1 MNTYMRMQ
9 ILNMVTMTQTFDQAC
24 ELAAQKDDG
33 HIDAAETKTL
43 QQIKKPLL
51 NFAKNS
57 KDYSNP

>member
-9 ILNMVTMTQTFDQAC
+9 ILNMVTMTLTFDQAC

-43 QQIKKPLL
+43 QQIKKASAQFRKELKRML
-51 NFAKNS
+51 
-57 KDYSNP
+57 